1 MSKEKSKDKSTKE
14 KAPKVKRMTTAEFDE
29 YVDNG
34 GDIRPYVKFKR
45 VADMNQ
51 LVNVDIP
58 NWALANIDREA
69 KRRGVPRKSLIKMW
83 IIDRVDLLMTP
94 PPKK

>member
-1 MSKEKSKDKSTKE
+1 MSKEKNKESKLPAKK
-14 KAPKVKRMTTAEFDE
+14 KRMTATEFDE

-34 GDIRPYVKFKR
+34 GDLRGMLKFRR
-45 VADMNQ
+45 VADMTQ

-58 NWALANIDREA
+58 NWALASIDREA

-83 IIDRVDLLMTP
+83 IIDRVDELKPLS
-94 PPKK
+94 PKK